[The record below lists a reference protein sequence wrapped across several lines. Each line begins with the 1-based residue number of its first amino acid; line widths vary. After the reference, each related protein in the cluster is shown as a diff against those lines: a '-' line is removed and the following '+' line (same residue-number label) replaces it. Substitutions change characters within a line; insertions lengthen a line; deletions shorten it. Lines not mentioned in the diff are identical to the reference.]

1 MQGLLEQNESL
12 KRIYIDTLIKYLT
25 ELEDKNR
32 KERRIFLNEQ
42 SIKLGRV
49 STVRQGSKVVDM
61 WEEGEAII
69 KLQTRLRE
77 IAHEKEEI
85 EKLKK
90 RAKQGSKKGQAGGG
104 SAASQAKMLPPV
116 PLDAFG
122 RSTNGNGNGMLPH
135 LMNENSEF
143 DFEESEF
150 NNIDKNEQREIYQ
163 FKQKL
168 FENEE
173 KRIKEQL

>member
-1 MQGLLEQNESL
+1 MQQMLETNESM
-12 KRIYIDTLIKYLT
+12 KRIYTDTLIKYLT

-49 STVRQGSKVVDM
+49 STVRQGTKVVDM

-77 IAHEKEEI
+77 IQLEKEEI

-90 RAKQGSKKGQAGGG
+90 RAKSSKRNN
-104 SAASQAKMLPPV
+104 ASVKIQPPPV

-122 RSTNGNGNGMLPH
+122 RSTLGLP
-135 LMNENSEF
+135 LVNENSEF

-150 NNIDKNEQREIYQ
+150 NNIDKNEQREIY
-163 FKQKL
+163 
-168 FENEE
+168 
-173 KRIKEQL
+173 

>member
-1 MQGLLEQNESL
+1 M
-12 KRIYIDTLIKYLT
+12 IKYLT

-77 IAHEKEEI
+77 IALEKEEI

-90 RAKQGSKKGQAGGG
+90 RAKQNKRNQGTGN
-104 SAASQAKMLPPV
+104 KMLPPV
-116 PLDAFG
+116 PVDAFG
-122 RSTNGNGNGMLPH
+122 RPTNGLP

-173 KRIKEQL
+173 RRIKEQL

>member
-1 MQGLLEQNESL
+1 
-12 KRIYIDTLIKYLT
+12 
-25 ELEDKNR
+25 
-32 KERRIFLNEQ
+32 
-42 SIKLGRV
+42 
-49 STVRQGSKVVDM
+49 
-61 WEEGEAII
+61 
-69 KLQTRLRE
+69 
-77 IAHEKEEI
+77 
-85 EKLKK
+85 
-90 RAKQGSKKGQAGGG
+90 
-104 SAASQAKMLPPV
+104 MLPPV

-122 RSTNGNGNGMLPH
+122 RVGGGSITGLPP

-173 KRIKEQL
+173 KRIKE